1 MYSSPITY
9 IEIPSRNLAASK
21 TFFQQVFGWMYKD
34 LNSEYCYITNAGTPC
49 AFYRSTKITQSGVL
63 LVLQVPHLETAQANV
78 IAAGGQIIKPI
89 FNLPGGQRFHFVD
102 VSGNELGVWAARQ
115 LTDRDNEAGQMR

>member
-1 MYSSPITY
+1 MYSAPITY

-34 LNSEYCYITNAGTPC
+34 LNSEYCYITNAGIPC
-49 AFYRSTKITQSGVL
+49 ALYRSTKTTQGGVL
-63 LVLQVPHLETAQANV
+63 LVLQVPQLETAQANV

-89 FNLPGGQRFHFVD
+89 FNFPGGQRFHFVD
-102 VSGNELGVWAARQ
+102 ISGNEFGVWATRNR
-115 LTDRDNEAGQMR
+115 RDKPSETIQMG